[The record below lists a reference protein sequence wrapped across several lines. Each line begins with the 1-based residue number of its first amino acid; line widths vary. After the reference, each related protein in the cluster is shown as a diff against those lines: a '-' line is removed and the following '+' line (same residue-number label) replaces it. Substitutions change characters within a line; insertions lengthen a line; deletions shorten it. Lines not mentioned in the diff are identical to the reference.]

1 MKVLATCFSVIH
13 NSQALNKKRNYYL
26 NTDYFVEIVKELESA
41 NKIHLSPTVNAD
53 SYQLSFARTKE
64 PILPI
69 TRYRLHAVITST
81 ALWAT
86 PD

>member
-1 MKVLATCFSVIH
+1 L
-13 NSQALNKKRNYYL
+13 
-26 NTDYFVEIVKELESA
+26 ELESA
-41 NKIHLSPTVNAD
+41 NEIHLSPTVNAD
-53 SYQLSFARTKE
+53 SNQLGFSAAKE

-69 TRYRLHAVITST
+69 ARYRLHAVITST